1 MADHDYKNGRLTNK
15 YIVKKTNGEPIEDK
29 AEYIV
34 LRIDADPHAQTAAMA
49 YANSIENENPEF
61 ARDIR
66 NRLAMLKK
74 MMPNA

>member
-1 MADHDYKNGRLTNK
+1 MANHDYKTGRLTNK
-15 YIVKKTNGEPIEDK
+15 YRVEKTNGEQIEQN
-29 AEYIV
+29 AEYFV

-66 NRLAMLKK
+66 NRLAYFG
-74 MMPNA
+74 NEA